1 MKVTYI
7 KHSGFAVELAGKT
20 LGIFGLGTIGRA
32 VAKIALAFGMKVI
45 AVSRR
50 RMAVEGVEFVTN
62 EELFSRSDY
71 LSLHCPLTEQTKG
84 LVNRETLALMKP
96 TAVLINTSR
105 GAVVEE
111 EALRDA
117 LNSGKLRGAGIDVLE
132 TEPMKKDHPYL
143 DAKNI
148 CITPH
153 VAWGS
158 LEARTRLIGMVADNI
173 RAFERGEILNRV
185 EL

>member
-1 MKVTYI
+1 MLHKLEQI
-7 KHSGFAVELAGKT
+7 KDKYLAME
-20 LGIFGLGTIGRA
+20 A
-32 VAKIALAFGMKVI
+32 
-45 AVSRR
+45 
-50 RMAVEGVEFVTN
+50 RMADPSV
-62 EELFSRSDY
+62 LSDPAAY
-71 LSLHCPLTEQTKG
+71 S
-84 LVNRETLALMKP
+84 ALMREYKKLTP
-96 TAVLINTSR
+96 IMEAYTAY
-105 GAVVEE
+105 
-111 EALRDA
+111 LRAEQDLADA